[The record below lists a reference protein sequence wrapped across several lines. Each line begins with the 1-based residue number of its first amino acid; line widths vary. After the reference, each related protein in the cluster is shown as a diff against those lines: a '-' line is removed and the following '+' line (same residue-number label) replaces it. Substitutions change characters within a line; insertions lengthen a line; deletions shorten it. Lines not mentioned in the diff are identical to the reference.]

1 MITLNAI
8 QGSPEWHAHR
18 AQSLNASDAPAMMNS
33 SGYKSRADLVRQM
46 ATGVTPEIGPD
57 QQRRLD
63 NGHRLE
69 ALARPLAEQILG
81 EELFPVVGYIEL
93 GAPCGHRR
101 LSASFDGLTIGED
114 VGFEHKQL
122 NDTLRAAMQP
132 GCTGADLPLM
142 YRVQMQQQMAV
153 AGCERILFMASDWDA
168 EGNLI
173 EERHCF
179 YENDIA
185 LHQQIMQGW
194 CMLLEDV
201 KNYQPSEEVVTTP
214 IVAKRPDNLPALLI
228 EVQGSVVRSNLEP
241 FKRHALEVIDGINTT
256 LESDQDFADAEA
268 TIKWLRDDVAAQL
281 KTAKQHAMAQMGDID
296 ALYRAV
302 DEVIA
307 AADGKRLQLDKLV
320 KARKDEI
327 RAAIITAAQAALDE
341 HVKALNQRLGKPW
354 LNRFM
359 GAFAEAVKGK
369 KTRATLQDAADAEL
383 ARCKIESNALA
394 DRLQVNAASL
404 SNADGR
410 DWMFLF
416 ADFAVVGLK
425 PAEDFAAI
433 ASQRIQQH
441 QQAEEE
447 AKARAAAAEQAR
459 QQAEASKAA
468 QAAEPAPVAQPM
480 SAPAPQPVPQS
491 HPAQTTPSLTV
502 SQINA
507 RLGFVVTADFL
518 QALGFEATQ
527 QGAKKLYSPEQFPAI
542 CQAIARHVTRIAQAG
557 GQA

>member
-1 MITLNAI
+1 MITLQAA

-18 AQSLNASDAPAMMNS
+18 AQALNASDAPAMLDCS
-33 SGYKSRADLVRQM
+33 AYKSRAELVRQM
-46 ATGVTPEIGPD
+46 ATGVTPETSPE
-57 QQRRLD
+57 QQRRFD

-69 ALARPLAEQILG
+69 ALARPVAEGIIG
-81 EELFPVVGYIEL
+81 EELFPVVGYTNIDTPHGE
-93 GAPCGHRR
+93 RR
-101 LSASFDGLTIGED
+101 LSASFDGLTMGGD

-122 NDTLRAAMQP
+122 NEPLRTAMQP

-153 AGCERILFMASDWDA
+153 AGCQCILFMASDWDA
-168 EGNLI
+168 EGRLI

-179 YENDIA
+179 YEYDDD
-185 LHQQIMQGW
+185 LDYQIMKGW
-194 CMLLEDV
+194 SVLLQDV
-201 KNYQPSEEVVTTP
+201 EHYEPSEEPVAVP
-214 IVAKRPDNLPALLI
+214 VVAKRPDNLPALLI

-256 LESDQDFADAEA
+256 LDSNQDFADAEA

-327 RAAIITAAQAALDE
+327 RASIITSAQAALDE
-341 HVKALNQRLGKPW
+341 HVKALNARLGQPW
-354 LNRFM
+354 LARYM

-383 ARCKIESNALA
+383 ARCKIETNSLA

-404 SNADGR
+404 VDADGR

-416 ADFAVVGLK
+416 ADFATAGLK

-433 ASQRIQQH
+433 AAQRIQQH
-441 QQAEEE
+441 QQAEEQRRKAE
-447 AKARAAAAEQAR
+447 EDAKARAEAALQQAREQAPAAPAAAPE
-459 QQAEASKAA
+459 
-468 QAAEPAPVAQPM
+468 
-480 SAPAPQPVPQS
+480 APQQPQAK
-491 HPAQTTPSLTV
+491 PATPAGTPMLRLG
-502 SQINA
+502 QINSLLA
-507 RLGFVVTADFL
+507 PISISADGL
-518 QALGFEATQ
+518 SALGFAPATTEK
-527 QGAKKLYSPEQFPAI
+527 GAKLYPANTLPAI
-542 CQAIARHVTRIAQAG
+542 CTAIERHMRAVREQQTAHA
-557 GQA
+557 